1 MNMPAAR
8 KLKGGIDGFLLYK
21 KFPADIIWGI
31 G

>member
-21 KFPADIIWGI
+21 KFPLILFGE
-31 G
+31 